1 MPIQSTRSILSWIL
15 PLLSLVSSPAL
26 AASGTVGVVRS
37 PENSQQ
43 WSSIIS
49 RLQATGVDFCV
60 VDSNNWL
67 NARDLAGVGVLL
79 LPNVGNINGAQI
91 QGLREW
97 MAGGGRVIVTGPTGT
112 LSQPDIQ
119 EQLRSL
125 FGASWGFSNTAP
137 STLQIVG
144 TLDLAG
150 ALQSD
155 LSSTLSGGVLIP
167 TGSASRTAA
176 VWVAEGRSAAVVL
189 SSKAT
194 FLGWRWGVDNVAPVS
209 LDSAWLKVSLRR
221 FGINPVANEGL
232 IPQGNIAPPA
242 PCNLPSNESPF
253 PILTPLQKQPR
264 EMLAPQSVN
273 PSPGPSPGVV
283 ATAAPQTLLPPS
295 SANFSL
301 LSLPTLVAE
310 KSDRSFLLPSPN
322 ALATTQASRVSQP
335 EIPRPVIAQTEPA
348 RPVIARPV
356 IAHPQT
362 AQPGIPPSSVARPP
376 VIQAEQSSPAKR
388 ATPVL
393 NLAPNPTEETLLA
406 DNREQSVL
414 PLAVP
419 SDSAMTSE
427 QARAMNQELLSL
439 IARFESTLLAA
450 ESSKSPHSSNST
462 AHFSPAT
469 QKSYQAIT
477 DARQHLRTFQQ
488 LVNQRQYD
496 QARQLWL
503 KTRREL
509 WDNYPT
515 DRQFAQPEIRAIWL
529 DRGTI
534 VKAKSE
540 ADLAVIFDRI
550 AAAGINTV
558 FFETLNASY
567 PIYPSKI
574 APEQNPLTVGWD
586 PLKAAIKLAHERKME
601 LHAWVWVFAA
611 ANQGHNKVMGQPAY
625 YLGPV
630 LSRHPDWGI
639 TDKDGNA
646 FDRGP
651 QFKKTFLDP
660 ANPEVQQYLLS
671 LLDEISSNYGVDGI
685 HIDYI
690 RYPFQ
695 DGKFNQTF
703 GYSTTSRQQF
713 KQMAG
718 VDPIELTAG
727 NPLWSEWTAF
737 RMHQVDSFVAALSK
751 NLKQKHPEMILSAS
765 VFPMEQRDRIFR
777 LQQNWEEWMRQG
789 WVDMVVIMTYALD
802 TDKLDGRM
810 QTLYDSKRQESALI
824 IPGLRLL
831 KVPDSVTVDQLQ
843 LVRNLPTG
851 GFSLFAAENLTPN
864 LGSMLN
870 RTQVSPTPEPIP
882 YRQPFQAAAARFQSL
897 QREWQFLLGNN
908 QLAMASDRLPIWSRQ
923 GDNLAKALNHLAA
936 QPSPQA
942 LQQAQTLLTQF
953 RQQLGGWMQQ
963 QRQYQ
968 SYQVASWENRLTTL
982 DKLLTYG
989 DRFVLQER
997 RGK

>member
-1 MPIQSTRSILSWIL
+1 MIRKNTWRRIAIMAFKPTRSILPLIL
-15 PLLSLVSSPAL
+15 PLLSCVSLPAFAL
-26 AASGTVGVVRS
+26 STPVGVVRS

-43 WSSIIS
+43 WPSIVS

-60 VDSNNWL
+60 VDSNTWL
-67 NARDLAGVGVLL
+67 TARDLAGVGVLL

-97 MAGGGRVIVTGPTGT
+97 IARGGKVIATGPTGT

-119 EQLRSL
+119 DQLRSL
-125 FGASWGFSNTAP
+125 LGASWGFSNTSP
-137 STLQIVG
+137 SSLQIVG
-144 TLDLAG
+144 SLDLAG
-150 ALQSD
+150 SPQSE
-155 LSSTLSGGVLIP
+155 LASTLSGGVLIP
-167 TGSASRTAA
+167 ASSSSRTAA
-176 VWVAEGRSAAVVL
+176 IWVAEGRSPAVVL
-189 SSKAT
+189 SGNAT
-194 FLGWRWGVDNVAPVS
+194 YLGWRWGVDNVSPVA

-221 FGINPVANEGL
+221 FGIRPANPSGL
-232 IPQGNIAPPA
+232 VPVSGVTPPA
-242 PCNLPSNESPF
+242 PCNPSSDAAPF

-264 EMLAPQSVN
+264 ERLSPQSVN
-273 PSPGPSPGVV
+273 PESAPSPE
-283 ATAAPQTLLPPS
+283 AKSLSQSLLPPS
-295 SANFSL
+295 SEIFPL
-301 LSLPTLVAE
+301 RPLPTLVADN
-310 KSDRSFLLPSPN
+310 SDRPFLYSSSGSVSGGMTGVASIPRSAVIRPEALPAKALPPATAPAAKAIPVLPSVSPVPTFNELNLIADTRDQSFL
-322 ALATTQASRVSQP
+322 
-335 EIPRPVIAQTEPA
+335 
-348 RPVIARPV
+348 
-356 IAHPQT
+356 
-362 AQPGIPPSSVARPP
+362 PPSVPT
-376 VIQAEQSSPAKR
+376 VPAI
-388 ATPVL
+388 TP
-393 NLAPNPTEETLLA
+393 
-406 DNREQSVL
+406 
-414 PLAVP
+414 
-419 SDSAMTSE
+419 E
-427 QARAMNQELLSL
+427 QARSMNQELQNL

-450 ESSKSPHSSNST
+450 ESSNSSNSSNG
-462 AHFSPAT
+462 ASNVSPAT
-469 QKSYQAIT
+469 KNSYRTIT

-488 LVNQRQYD
+488 LVNQQQYD

-503 KTRREL
+503 KARREL

-550 AAAGINTV
+550 AEAGINTV
-558 FFETLNASY
+558 FFETINASY
-567 PIYPSKI
+567 PIYPSRV

-586 PLKAAIKLAHERKME
+586 PLKAAVKLAHERKLE
-601 LHAWVWVFAA
+601 IHAWAWIFAA
-611 ANQGHNKVMGQPAY
+611 ANQGHNKVMGKPAD

-651 QFKKTFLDP
+651 QFKKAFLDP
-660 ANPEVQQYLLS
+660 ANPEVQQYVLS
-671 LLDEISSNYGVDGI
+671 LLDEIANNYDVDGI

-703 GYSTTSRQQF
+703 GYSATSRKQF
-713 KQMAG
+713 KEMAG
-718 VDPIELTAG
+718 VDPMDIPASG
-727 NPLWSEWTAF
+727 SLWSQWTAF
-737 RMHQVDSFVAALSK
+737 RMHQVDSFVATLSK

-802 TDKLDGRM
+802 TDKLDGRV
-810 QTLYDSKRQESALI
+810 QTLYNSKREESALI

-864 LGSMLN
+864 LGNILS
-870 RTQVSPTPEPIP
+870 RTQARTAPEPIP
-882 YRQPFQAAAARFQSL
+882 YRRPFQAASARFQSL
-897 QREWQFLLGNN
+897 QREWQFLVVNN
-908 QLAMASDRLPIWSRQ
+908 QLAMASDRFPSWSRQ
-923 GDNLAKALNHLAA
+923 VDSLARALNHLAD
-936 QPSPQA
+936 QPSTQS
-942 LQQAQTLLTQF
+942 LRQAQTLLTQF

-963 QRQYQ
+963 QRQVQ
-968 SYQVASWENRLTTL
+968 PYQVASWENRLTTL
-982 DKLLTYG
+982 DKLLNYG
-989 DRFVLQER
+989 DRFVLQEH